1 MTNSQKKIYNLLKH
15 PMNVNTAFERSNFRN
30 RHHFDMVIDAMLKE
44 GHLSQTTRKAKR
56 DQICDEE
63 TIIGRSKPMGA
74 AKVIAGSLGMFIWF
88 YVVPTIV
95 FILAGE

>member
-15 PMNVNTAFERSNFRN
+15 PMNVNTAFERSDFRN
-30 RHHFDMVIDAMLKE
+30 RHHFDMVIGAMLKE

-74 AKVIAGSLGMFIWF
+74 AKVIGGTLGMFIWF
-88 YVVPTIV
+88 YIVPTIV

>member
-1 MTNSQKKIYNLLKH
+1 MTSNQQKIYNLLKH
-15 PMNVNTAFERSNFRN
+15 PINIDRAFERSDFRN
-30 RHHFDMVIDAMLKE
+30 RHHFDMVIDTMLKE

-63 TIIGRSKPMGA
+63 TIIGRLKQMGA
-74 AKVIAGSLGMFIWF
+74 TKVIGGTLGMFIWF

-95 FILAGE
+95 FILGE